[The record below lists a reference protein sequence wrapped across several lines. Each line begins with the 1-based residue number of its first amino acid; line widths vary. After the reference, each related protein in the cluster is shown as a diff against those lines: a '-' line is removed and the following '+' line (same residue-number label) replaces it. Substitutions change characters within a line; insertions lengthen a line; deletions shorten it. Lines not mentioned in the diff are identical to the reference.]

1 MGKMRD
7 PSILPLSGQAD
18 PKGRTS
24 AEEKCSCQATTARL
38 WLKKRA
44 VEKTCKPDSV
54 PSGICSHTVVII
66 SLGSELPRTSSDL
79 PEDLGRASRSP
90 FPESRNDS
98 CLPIWPCIER
108 RLPCRRCHHP
118 RGGLLP
124 HRFTL
129 TWSAATWLG
138 SHRLGHRRSVLCGAG
153 VGSLRLGVT
162 QRSAPEVRTF
172 LSPRH
177 RNERSPGLL
186 PRACSV

>member
-1 MGKMRD
+1 
-7 PSILPLSGQAD
+7 
-18 PKGRTS
+18 
-24 AEEKCSCQATTARL
+24 
-38 WLKKRA
+38 

-54 PSGICSHTVVII
+54 PPEICSQAVVII

-90 FPESRNDS
+90 LWITSDR

-108 RLPCRRCHHP
+108 RLPCRGCHHL

-153 VGSLRLGVT
+153 VGSLRLGAT

-172 LSPRH
+172 LSPRQ
-177 RNERSPGLL
+177 RNERSPGPL
-186 PRACSV
+186 PRAGSV